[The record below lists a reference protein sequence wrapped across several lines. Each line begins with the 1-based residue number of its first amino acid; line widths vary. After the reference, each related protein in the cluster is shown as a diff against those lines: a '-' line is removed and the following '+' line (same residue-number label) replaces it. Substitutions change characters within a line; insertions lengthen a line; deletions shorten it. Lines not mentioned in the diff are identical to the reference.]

1 MLDERIIKK
10 IKIGNPTN
18 FTTGAGV
25 VALLLVQISC
35 KMEVSDDSSDDYLL
49 LVVIFQS
56 VSYSP
61 RIVRL
66 CVYYTP

>member
-49 LVVIFQS
+49 LVVIFQ
-56 VSYSP
+56 
-61 RIVRL
+61 
-66 CVYYTP
+66 